1 MLNILVGAFC
11 FALLA
16 LPFLVAGLLFGGDG
30 IVILLL
36 LVIAVP
42 TITVLFY
49 SVGEEI
55 RDWLS

>member
-1 MLNILVGAFC
+1 MNIIVGALF

-42 TITVLFY
+42 TITVLCY